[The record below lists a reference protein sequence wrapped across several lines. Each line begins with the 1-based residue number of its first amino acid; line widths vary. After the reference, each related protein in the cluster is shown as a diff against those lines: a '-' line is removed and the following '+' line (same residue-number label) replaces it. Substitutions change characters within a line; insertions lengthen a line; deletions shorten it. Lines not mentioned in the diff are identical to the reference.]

1 MALTHRQLEAF
12 HAFME
17 TGTVTATADR
27 LRISQPATS
36 KILAGLE
43 YDLKLKLFRRVR
55 KRLVPTN
62 EAHMLYMEVHRLITS
77 MGDIEEFARDLAQL
91 RSGELRIAAAAS
103 IGHTLLADTIAAFAG
118 MHDKARI
125 NFNVSTS
132 ISQLVVS
139 QQVDLGF
146 TLLQVQHPA
155 LVTEPLFHARAVC
168 IVPADHRLAAQ
179 STITVNDLEGEQ
191 LISFMRESR
200 MRHLIDAKFEQ
211 HRVSR
216 LCQYEVFTSV
226 EACGLVARGLGV
238 SVVEPLGVI
247 YRNDPSIAIRHFE
260 PSVEFTFFA
269 MRPRHRETTRLA
281 AAFMTEL
288 DRRILELRRH
298 HDDRLRIR
306 LPGKHLPDSEDE
318 VGAG

>member
-12 HAFME
+12 HVFME
-17 TGTVTATADR
+17 TGTVTGAAER
-27 LRISQPATS
+27 LRISQPAVS
-36 KILAGLE
+36 KILAALE
-43 YDLKLKLFRRVR
+43 YDLKLKLFKRVR

-62 EAHMLYMEVHRLITS
+62 EAHMLYVEVHRLMTS

-91 RSGELRIAAAAS
+91 RSGELRVAAAAS
-103 IGHTLLADTIAAFAG
+103 IGHTLLADTIAAFARK
-118 MHDKARI
+118 HDKARI

-146 TLLQVQHPA
+146 TLLQLQHPA

-168 IVPADHRLAAQ
+168 IVPVDHRLAGQ
-179 STITVNDLEGEQ
+179 STISVGDLEGEQ

-216 LCQYEVFTSV
+216 LSQYEVFTSV

-247 YRNDPSIAIRHFE
+247 YRNDPSIAIRPFE

-269 MRPRHRETTRLA
+269 MRPRHRETTPLA
-281 AAFMTEL
+281 AAFMAEL
-288 DRRILELRRH
+288 DDQIERLCRH
-298 HDDRLRIR
+298 GDERLKIR
-306 LPGKHLPDSEDE
+306 LPGRPLSGGVEEAP
-318 VGAG
+318 AI